1 MKVKLKCSVILCFHS
16 NYSTFPSICS
26 AKVKPKNYP
35 CHWTELL
42 SAQIYSENMEN
53 IIFYRPP
60 TRQHHPMEWRP
71 LERDTMTAH
80 RHVCG
85 GGVVTCR
92 TLMVIIILIGRMG
105 HWFHH
110 NLCGGVFGGWKSILG
125 ASIFAR
131 QSSNKSFGRAAL
143 QATRTLATWC
153 ACRQCPCGF

>member
-1 MKVKLKCSVILCFHS
+1 MLPLELQHIPVHMLFESKTENWVH
-16 NYSTFPSICS
+16 
-26 AKVKPKNYP
+26 P

-42 SAQIYSENMEN
+42 SAKIYSEN

-110 NLCGGVFGGWKSILG
+110 NLCGGVFGGWKSIFG
-125 ASIFAR
+125 GFHICTSIIEQIIRKSCSASPHHVACVLVG
-131 QSSNKSFGRAAL
+131 SSQCL
-143 QATRTLATWC
+143 QFVLI
-153 ACRQCPCGF
+153 

>member
-1 MKVKLKCSVILCFHS
+1 
-16 NYSTFPSICS
+16 
-26 AKVKPKNYP
+26 
-35 CHWTELL
+35 
-42 SAQIYSENMEN
+42 MEN

-92 TLMVIIILIGRMG
+92 TMMVIIILIGRMG

-110 NLCGGVFGGWKSILG
+110 NLCGGVFGGWKSIFG
-125 ASIFAR
+125 GFHICTSIIEQIIWKSCSASPHHVACVLVG
-131 QSSNKSFGRAAL
+131 SSQCLHLSSFNLLKGLQKKTSKVAL
-143 QATRTLATWC
+143 FYL
-153 ACRQCPCGF
+153 FISLD